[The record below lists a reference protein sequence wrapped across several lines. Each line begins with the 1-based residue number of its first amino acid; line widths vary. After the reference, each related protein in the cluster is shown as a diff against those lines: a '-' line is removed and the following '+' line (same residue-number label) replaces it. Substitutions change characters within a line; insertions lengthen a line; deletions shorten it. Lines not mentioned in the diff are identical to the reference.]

1 MVDAL
6 VTYDKGLDRWHG
18 MLELAEEAGI
28 FSKVSTRFELPDGSK
43 MFGKQIMQ
51 QPEKYF
57 TEDVMKKVD
66 EFCKEKFLYGTKTVD
81 EEMVQ
86 DSAESSE

>member
-6 VTYDKGLDRWHG
+6 VTYNKGLDRWHG

-28 FSKVSTRFELPDGSK
+28 FKKVSTRFELPDGSK

-51 QPEKYF
+51 TPEKYF
-57 TEDVMKKVD
+57 TEDIMNQIDKY
-66 EFCKEKFLYGTKTVD
+66 CQEKFLYGTTKNNDGV
-81 EEMVQ
+81 VR
-86 DSAESSE
+86 DSEESSD